1 MYNIRTTEDLK
12 YTIHLLE
19 GEMDEQTQDLKEQ
32 LNILYR
38 SFSPVNVVRDVFSE
52 VATSDDF
59 RANILTATMGLSTGY
74 ITKKLLFKK
83 SSNPLKSLSGNLI
96 QYGLANLLIHP
107 SRTLKTIFLPLL
119 GLILNNNRKR

>member
-1 MYNIRTTEDLK
+1 MYNIKTTEDLN

-19 GEMDEQTQDLKEQ
+19 GEMDEQKQYLNEQ
-32 LNILYR
+32 LNLLYR
-38 SFSPVNVVRDVFSE
+38 SFNPVNVVRDVFSE
-52 VATSDDF
+52 VVTSDDF
-59 RANILTATMGLSTGY
+59 RANILTATLGLSTGY

-119 GLILNNNRKR
+119 GLILNKNGKR